1 MRIDRLK
8 IKWRNENLRIE
19 LKMNILDYVNSNE
32 NISITN
38 LADYTN
44 QEYLLVAAVVDEL
57 MDEGLI
63 TSKCSVNNTTYMVK
77 TDTNKNI

>member
-1 MRIDRLK
+1 VRIDRLK
-8 IKWRNENLRIE
+8 IKWRNENLRME
-19 LKMNILDYVNSNE
+19 LKMNILDYVNSNK

-57 MDEGLI
+57 VDEGLI
-63 TSKCSVNNTTYMVK
+63 PSKSFVNNVSW
-77 TDTNKNI
+77 

>member
-1 MRIDRLK
+1 LK

-19 LKMNILDYVNSNE
+19 LKMNILDYVNSNK
-32 NISITN
+32 NISISN

-57 MDEGLI
+57 VEDGLI
-63 TSKCSVNNTTYMVK
+63 PSRSPSKSFVNNVTW
-77 TDTNKNI
+77 

>member
-1 MRIDRLK
+1 MK
-8 IKWRNENLRIE
+8 IKWRNENLRME

-77 TDTNKNI
+77 TDSNKNR